1 MKRMFDLKKSWK
13 LCIFA
18 GFLAMISSAHA
29 QEEYKLN
36 AGDILLVSVWKEEE
50 LTREVLVRPDGGI
63 SFPLVGQVQAAGRT
77 TEEVQSSVVAKLSE
91 FVPDAVVTVA
101 VLSTNGNKVYVIG
114 KVARPGEYIV
124 NKQLD
129 VMQALALAGGL
140 TTFAAENKVRI
151 LRRNA
156 NGAQQAIPF
165 RYGAVKEGAMLETNI
180 VLKSGDT
187 VVVP

>member
-1 MKRMFDLKKSWK
+1 MKRMFALEKSWK
-13 LCIFA
+13 LCLFA
-18 GFLAMISSAHA
+18 GFLAMISSAQA

-50 LTREVLVRPDGGI
+50 LNREVLVRPDGGI

-77 TEEVQSSVVAKLSE
+77 TEEVQQSVVAKLSE

-101 VLSTNGNKVYVIG
+101 VLSTNGNKVYVLG
-114 KVARPGEYIV
+114 KVARPGDFVI

-140 TTFAAENKVRI
+140 TTFAAENKIRV
-151 LRRNA
+151 LRRDA
-156 NGAQQAIPF
+156 NGNQIAIPF
-165 RYGAVKEGAMLETNI
+165 RYGSVKDGNSLDSNI
-180 VLKSGDT
+180 VLQSGDT

>member
-1 MKRMFDLKKSWK
+1 MKGIFALEKSWK

-18 GFLAMISSAHA
+18 GFLAMISSANA
-29 QEEYKLN
+29 QQEYKLN

-63 SFPLVGQVQAAGRT
+63 SFPLVGQVQAAGLS
-77 TEEVQSSVVAKLSE
+77 TEEVQDNIVGKLAE
-91 FVPDAVVTVA
+91 YVPDAVVTVA
-101 VLSTNGNKVYVIG
+101 VLSTNGNKVYVLG
-114 KVARPGEYIV
+114 KVARPGEYVV

-151 LRRNA
+151 LRRQA
-156 NGAQQAIPF
+156 DGTQRAIPF
-165 RYGAVKEGAMLETNI
+165 RYGAVKEGDQLESNI
-180 VLKSGDT
+180 VLESGDT

>member
-1 MKRMFDLKKSWK
+1 MKRMFALEKSWK

-18 GFLAMISSAHA
+18 GFLAMTSSAHA
-29 QEEYKLN
+29 QQEYKLN

-50 LTREVLVRPDGGI
+50 LSREVLVRPDGGI
-63 SFPLVGQVQAAGRT
+63 SFPLVGQVQAAGFS
-77 TEEVQSSVVAKLSE
+77 TEEVQDNLVSQLSE

-101 VLSTNGNKVYVIG
+101 VLSINGNKVYVLG
-114 KVARPGEYIV
+114 KVARPGEYVV

-151 LRRNA
+151 LRRQP
-156 NGAQQAIPF
+156 NGVQESISF
-165 RYGAVKEGAMLETNI
+165 RYGAVKEGDRLETNI
-180 VLKSGDT
+180 ILQSGDT